1 MLEKLCTPALGTQMK
16 EWERSISATGK
27 KKKKKP
33 VESAQVLYNS
43 IIIKTLLAL
52 SYSEVLCS
60 REASELQVICQNKVE
75 L

>member
-27 KKKKKP
+27 KKI
-33 VESAQVLYNS
+33 VESAQVFSNS

-60 REASELQVICQNKVE
+60 REASELQVICENKVE